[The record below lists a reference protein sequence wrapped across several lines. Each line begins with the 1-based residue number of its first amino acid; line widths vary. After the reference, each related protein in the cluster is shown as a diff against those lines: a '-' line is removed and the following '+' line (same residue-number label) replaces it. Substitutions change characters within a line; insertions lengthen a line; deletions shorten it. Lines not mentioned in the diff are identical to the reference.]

1 MTLKELLVGFG
12 TQVRS
17 IWMIGLHAFAK
28 RETRMYPE
36 EPVYLPPRYR
46 GRIVLTRDPDGEE
59 RCVACNLCAVAC
71 PVGCI
76 SLQKAETKDGRWYP
90 EFFRINFSRCIF
102 CGLCE
107 EACPTTAIQLTPDFE
122 MGEYKRQDLVYEKE
136 DLLISGPGKYPE
148 YNFYVRRGAME
159 FAFYIC
165 GLIAILATLR
175 VITHTNP
182 VHALLYLIISLLAI
196 SGVFFSLGAYFAG
209 ALEIIVYAGAIMVLF
224 VFVVMMLNLGGSEIE
239 QERQWLKPQVWIGPA
254 ILSAIMLV
262 VIVYA
267 ILGVNDQGIDGT
279 PISAKAVGITLFGPY
294 VLAVELAS
302 MLLLAGLVVAFHVG
316 REERAGEVLSNRKDD
331 SAKRKTEER
340 A

>member
-1 MTLKELLVGFG
+1 
-12 TQVRS
+12 
-17 IWMIGLHAFAK
+17 
-28 RETRMYPE
+28 
-36 EPVYLPPRYR
+36 
-46 GRIVLTRDPDGEE
+46 
-59 RCVACNLCAVAC
+59 
-71 PVGCI
+71 
-76 SLQKAETKDGRWYP
+76 
-90 EFFRINFSRCIF
+90 
-102 CGLCE
+102 
-107 EACPTTAIQLTPDFE
+107 
-122 MGEYKRQDLVYEKE
+122 
-136 DLLISGPGKYPE
+136 
-148 YNFYVRRGAME
+148 ME

-224 VFVVMMLNLGGSEIE
+224 VFVVMMLNL
-239 QERQWLKPQVWIGPA
+239 
-254 ILSAIMLV
+254 
-262 VIVYA
+262 
-267 ILGVNDQGIDGT
+267 DQGIDGT

-331 SAKRKTEER
+331 SAKRKTEEH

>member
-1 MTLKELLVGFG
+1 
-12 TQVRS
+12 
-17 IWMIGLHAFAK
+17 
-28 RETRMYPE
+28 
-36 EPVYLPPRYR
+36 
-46 GRIVLTRDPDGEE
+46 
-59 RCVACNLCAVAC
+59 
-71 PVGCI
+71 
-76 SLQKAETKDGRWYP
+76 
-90 EFFRINFSRCIF
+90 
-102 CGLCE
+102 
-107 EACPTTAIQLTPDFE
+107 
-122 MGEYKRQDLVYEKE
+122 
-136 DLLISGPGKYPE
+136 
-148 YNFYVRRGAME
+148 ME

-182 VHALLYLIISLLAI
+182 VHALLYLVISLLAI

-254 ILSAIMLV
+254 ILSAIMLA

-316 REERAGEVLSNRKDD
+316 REERAGEVLSNRADD
-331 SAKRKTEER
+331 RAKRKNGGARMIPLTHGLILAAILFVLGLTGLVIRRNLLFMLIGLEIMINASALAFVVAGSYWGQTDGQVMYILAISLAAAEASIGLALLLQLHR
-340 A
+340 RRQNLNIDSVSEMRG